1 MQAQEIVNRYNENKC
16 IVNLIDTCFKNNTYD
31 IIDDSGEDLLYF
43 FYFYDHSGIKITMNG
58 ENTLVETF

>member
-1 MQAQEIVNRYNENKC
+1 MQAKEIVSTYNETKC
-16 IVNLIDTCFKNNTYD
+16 IESLIDTCFKNNTYD

-58 ENTLVETF
+58 ENPLVEVF